1 MKWFSKFGILIF
13 LMALLPIP
21 AQAQTDVPPVELRLR
36 RNFGYGGV
44 GQIQGTFTMSASS
57 DEALARVEFLIDGEV
72 VADDAESPFEF
83 RFNTGEFSDGAH
95 TMSAI
100 GYTAAGEALSS
111 NSYQREFL
119 NSEEAWGA
127 ASGLVGPLIL
137 IVLGITVASTMIP
150 ILLGRKRTH
159 KPGIYGA
166 AGGAICPRCSFP
178 YSRNFLSPNL
188 VVGKLER
195 CPHCGKWAIVRQA
208 TPDKLEAAEARLAAE
223 GKPEIPTSESE
234 EDRLRRMLDDS
245 RFES

>member
-1 MKWFSKFGILIF
+1 MKRFSTSAILLF
-13 LMALLPIP
+13 LLALLPIS
-21 AQAQTDVPPVELRLR
+21 ARAQTEIPPVELRLR

-44 GQIQGTFTMSASS
+44 GQIQGTFTMSVSS
-57 DEALARVEFLIDGEV
+57 DAALARVEFLMDGEV
-72 VADDAESPFEF
+72 VAVDDEAPFDY
-83 RFNTGEFSDGAH
+83 RFNTSEFSDGDH

-100 GYTAAGEALSS
+100 GYTAAGQALSS

-119 NSEEAWGA
+119 NAEEAWGA
-127 ASGLVGPLIL
+127 ASGLVGPLLL

-159 KPGIYGA
+159 KPGVYGT

-178 YSRNFLSPNL
+178 YARNFLSPNL
-188 VVGKLER
+188 LVGKLER

-208 TPDKLEAAEARLAAE
+208 TPDKLIAAEARLAAE
-223 GKPEIPTSESE
+223 GEPELTNTESE

-245 RFES
+245 RFDS